1 MKKTLFTILLQPIAA
16 VIASI
21 SPIID
26 QASNSQKLFFA
37 DFVNKLIF
45 GYVYQVSSLRNLSLE
60 LKTNSMCRA
69 LGLDFTPFSTLKD
82 GFSRFESKHF
92 KQLFES
98 VLAQTNLCR
107 VPSLDEIGVFR
118 VIDGSLFPTL
128 LSMTWTSYRKTKN
141 AFKLHL
147 SFELNRMIP
156 TEFWVGKGNS
166 NERKFLERVLEAG
179 ITYIADRGYFSFALA
194 DKVMQAQAFF
204 VFRGRDNLLY
214 RVLEKSVIKHEEL
227 PACFKQV
234 TDEIIIFTGDEKQ
247 NKVRLISFTVAGSY
261 FRLMTNRFDLTTLK
275 VIIIYAYRWQIE
287 LFFKFVKR
295 TMNGIHLLNHSQ
307 NGVEIQFYV
316 LMMVAIL
323 MLKLKQASQKL
334 KKEAEKEAEKK
345 AIAKA
350 KSKEKSRNPSEWIK
364 DIAKVFYKSWKIS
377 KNWLIAVKNSLA
389 QVADY
394 EILKMLNAF

>member
-69 LGLDFTPFSTLKD
+69 LELDFTPFSTLKD

-98 VLAQTNLCR
+98 VLGQTNLCR

-166 NERKFLERVLEAG
+166 NQRKFLERVLEAG

-204 VFRGRDNLLY
+204 VFRGRDNLP
-214 RVLEKSVIKHEEL
+214 L
-227 PACFKQV
+227 PGA
-234 TDEIIIFTGDEKQ
+234 
-247 NKVRLISFTVAGSY
+247 
-261 FRLMTNRFDLTTLK
+261 
-275 VIIIYAYRWQIE
+275 
-287 LFFKFVKR
+287 
-295 TMNGIHLLNHSQ
+295 
-307 NGVEIQFYV
+307 
-316 LMMVAIL
+316 
-323 MLKLKQASQKL
+323 
-334 KKEAEKEAEKK
+334 
-345 AIAKA
+345 
-350 KSKEKSRNPSEWIK
+350 
-364 DIAKVFYKSWKIS
+364 
-377 KNWLIAVKNSLA
+377 
-389 QVADY
+389 
-394 EILKMLNAF
+394 